1 MNAWFVIY
9 AETSPQ
15 VHDAFVV
22 VDCGGGTVVSLT
34 TLISLLCHQIMLVP
48 DRHTRNSDRFRIL
61 SHMRL

>member
-1 MNAWFVIY
+1 MVY

-34 TLISLLCHQIMLVP
+34 TPISFILILRATKSCLHLAIIP
-48 DRHTRNSDRFRIL
+48 GIL
-61 SHMRL
+61 TDLGSYIV